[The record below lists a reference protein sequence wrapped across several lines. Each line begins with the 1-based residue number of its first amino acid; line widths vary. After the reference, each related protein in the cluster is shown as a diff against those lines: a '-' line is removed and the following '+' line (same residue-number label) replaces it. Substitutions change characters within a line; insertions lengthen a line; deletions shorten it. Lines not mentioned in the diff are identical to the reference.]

1 MASTVP
7 KPLNPD
13 EEIDASDLETSS
25 TANGLHSHEPAHDSE
40 PCQDHTSEAHDGLNT
55 AGITAMDHADK
66 GQNGNAKD
74 EFASTLD
81 LDGAASHEK
90 LTEDAE
96 RVASDVESTHKSVNE
111 PAKIGSQK
119 PHQQQPTLHRMH
131 KFTLYET
138 NARYWITGSDITDKY
153 YKLLKIDRTAPP
165 GQLSVFEDEIV
176 YSKKEVTQLLT
187 TIDDGNKATGGL
199 RVKCSFWG
207 ILGFIK
213 FTDSYYVLLITKR
226 QQVAM
231 IGGHYIYQ
239 VDGTELFPLT
249 VGAGSRFARERNAEE
264 GRFLGILNNLDLT
277 RSFYFSY
284 SYDITRTLQYNI
296 IRQRNALNQG
306 IQQPGHAYD
315 DMFVWNHHLLSPAV
329 KHLKNAFDW
338 CLPIIHGFIDQSSLD
353 VFGRTI
359 YITIIGRRSRF
370 FAGARFLKRGAN
382 DLGYVWIRRRTP
394 LVRRLL

>member
-1 MASTVP
+1 MASIIP
-7 KPLNPD
+7 KTLNTD
-13 EEIDASDLETSS
+13 EGVEASDLETSS
-25 TANGLHSHEPAHDSE
+25 ATQGPHGHEQAHDSE
-40 PCQDHTSEAHDGLNT
+40 PCRNNTSEARDDLNIS
-55 AGITAMDHADK
+55 GITAMDHADK
-66 GQNGNAKD
+66 DANGQAKD
-74 EFASTLD
+74 EYASTLD
-81 LDGAASHEK
+81 LDGVASQERII
-90 LTEDAE
+90 EDAE
-96 RVASDVESTHKSVNE
+96 PVASDVESTHKSVNDQ
-111 PAKIGSQK
+111 AKNGSQNPNK
-119 PHQQQPTLHRMH
+119 HQPTLHRMH

-207 ILGFIK
+207 ILGFIR

-249 VGAGSRFARERNAEE
+249 VAAGSRFARERNAEE

-329 KHLKNAFDW
+329 KHLKNVFDW

-382 DLGYVWIRRRTP
+382 DLG
-394 LVRRLL
+394 